1 MWLAVA
7 TTNKGEPGS
16 RYHSPLRAKQATQT
30 RQAIVSAAIVLF
42 SDRGWTATTLPMV
55 AAEAGT
61 SVDTIYATFRTKSA
75 LMIAAV
81 DVAIVGDDEED
92 AMVDRPD
99 FALFAKGKRVERIRT
114 GVGFTVGIYE
124 RSVPMLKA
132 LQEAAASDDAARARL
147 AQYDEDRRNVIAAGL
162 ALILGRAAPDEL
174 VDAMWALASPEV
186 FIMLTERR
194 NWSIARTEEWLVQM
208 TNAAIA
214 TASR

>member
-1 MWLAVA
+1 MV
-7 TTNKGEPGS
+7 TTNKREPGS
-16 RYHSPLRAKQATQT
+16 RYHSPLRARQATQT
-30 RQAIVSAAIVLF
+30 RQAIVSAAIGLF
-42 SDRGWTATTLPMV
+42 SHRGWTATTLPMV

-61 SVDTIYATFRTKSA
+61 SVDTIYATFGTKSA

-81 DVAIVGDDEED
+81 DVAIVGDEEED

-99 FALFAKGKRVERIRT
+99 FALFAKGKRIDRIRT
-114 GVGFTVGIYE
+114 GVRFTVGVYE

-162 ALILGRAAPDEL
+162 ALILGRTAPDEL
-174 VDAMWALASPEV
+174 VDVMWALASPEV

-194 NWSIARTEEWLVQM
+194 SWSIARTEEWLVQA
-208 TNAAIA
+208 TSAAIA

>member
-1 MWLAVA
+1 M
-7 TTNKGEPGS
+7 
-16 RYHSPLRAKQATQT
+16 
-30 RQAIVSAAIVLF
+30 SAAVRLF

-61 SVDTIYATFRTKSA
+61 SVDTIYATFGTKSA
-75 LMIAAV
+75 LMMAAV

-99 FALFAKGKRVERIRT
+99 FALFAKGKRIERIRT
-114 GVGFTVGIYE
+114 GVRFTVGVYE

-162 ALILGRAAPDEL
+162 AQILGRTAPDEL
-174 VDAMWALASPEV
+174 VDAMGPWPA
-186 FIMLTERR
+186 RR
-194 NWSIARTEEWLVQM
+194 CS
-208 TNAAIA
+208 
-214 TASR
+214 SC